1 MDIANDHRSFLRLP
15 ASASEALLRWP
26 ETGRAGEVKG
36 RVVDI
41 SLTGALIA
49 CGSEERASADRRLWL
64 RMRGP
69 GESAWVAGR
78 VARDARPGLV
88 AVAFDRRCPPDLL

>member
-49 CGSEERASADRRLWL
+49 RGSGDRAAAGFRLWL

-69 GESAWVAGR
+69 GASEWVA
-78 VARDARPGLV
+78 
-88 AVAFDRRCPPDLL
+88 